1 MYGKQ
6 DWLITKMEEHRM
18 IRVEY
23 GTENDFRYRMLTDDE
38 VVKAFIKEFSSEDKK
53 AEEIVLD
60 IFKGIDIAVTDV
72 ELEVVEQAV
81 KALVKKGNN
90 NITEIVQKVLAPAN
104 KLAHYGREVLKKYCR
119 GLDLEVKK

>member
-1 MYGKQ
+1 
-6 DWLITKMEEHRM
+6 M

-23 GTENDFRYRMLTDDE
+23 GTENDFRYKVLTDDE

-53 AEEIVLD
+53 AEEVVLD
-60 IFKGIDIAVTDV
+60 IFKGIDTAVEDW

-81 KALVKKGNN
+81 KALVRKGNN

-104 KLAHYGREVLKKYCR
+104 KLVQYDKEVLKKYCR
-119 GLDLEVKK
+119 GLDMEVKK

>member
-1 MYGKQ
+1 MV
-6 DWLITKMEEHRM
+6 
-18 IRVEY
+18 RVEY
-23 GTENDFRYRMLTDDE
+23 GTENGFRYKMLTNDE

-53 AEEIVLD
+53 AEEIVKD
-60 IFKGIDIAVTDV
+60 IFKGIDAEVADW

-90 NITEIVQKVLAPAN
+90 NITEIVQ
-104 KLAHYGREVLKKYCR
+104 EVLVPVNRLAQDGKEVLEKYCR

>member
-1 MYGKQ
+1 MV
-6 DWLITKMEEHRM
+6 
-18 IRVEY
+18 RVEY

-53 AEEIVLD
+53 AEEVVLD
-60 IFKGIDIAVTDV
+60 IFKGIDTSVPEW

-81 KALVKKGNN
+81 KAFVKKGNN
-90 NITEIVQKVLAPAN
+90 SITEIVQKVLAPAY
-104 KLAHYGREVLKKYCR
+104 KLAQYDREVLKKYCR